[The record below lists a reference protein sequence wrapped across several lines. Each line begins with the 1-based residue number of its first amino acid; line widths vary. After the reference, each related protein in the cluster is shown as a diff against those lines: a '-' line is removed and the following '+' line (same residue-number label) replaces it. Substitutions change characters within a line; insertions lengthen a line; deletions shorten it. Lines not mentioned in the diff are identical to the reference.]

1 MSQLTWSD
9 SLGKR
14 VKVGDRARQQVPT
27 LDEVR
32 AAIAEAGDEFG
43 LKAGRREVAAQ
54 LVDYFMEEA
63 KVVYVIYD
71 VWTKGFLEWLGTKDV
86 PQAERDAEISRLKA
100 LLAFPDGQPYEP
112 EPRWEALGA
121 FAGRLGNRIRSYDI
135 TGAEADRELDT
146 LEESWRQLHDRGADL
161 MAGLLAFVARRF
173 GESALEECYR
183 YVMEPYIQERYT
195 PFDVRVVPYED
206 TIERNLYISFEAMRA
221 HLCGPQR
228 QGTFDL
234 EEHEDRWVV
243 AFDPCGS
250 GGRSMRGDAVEG
262 TGSRVL
268 EPYEFGVTQEKHDW
282 AWNKEGICYY
292 CAHCC
297 LVLEKLPVERWG
309 HPVRVVDPP
318 VWGGAAD
325 AASTQQKCR
334 WTIYK
339 SLEAIPEERYQRIGH
354 AKPQLPVIQPMSA
367 AAAGATGDTGSSP
380 EAGSPIADAT
390 PAERWLEPRD

>member
-1 MSQLTWSD
+1 MTQLTWSET
-9 SLGKR
+9 LGKR
-14 VKVGDRARQQVPT
+14 IRVGDWTAQQVPT
-27 LDEVR
+27 LDEAR
-32 AAIAEAGDEFG
+32 AALAEAGDDFG

-71 VWTKGFLEWLGTKDV
+71 VWTKGFLEWLATKGVGDEER
-86 PQAERDAEISRLKA
+86 QAEIDRLKT
-100 LLAFPDGQPYEP
+100 LLAFPDGTPLDPQA
-112 EPRWEALGA
+112 RWEALGA

-135 TGAEADRELDT
+135 TVAEADRDLTT
-146 LEESWRQLHDRGADL
+146 LAESWRQLHDRGADL
-161 MAGLLAFVARRF
+161 MAGLLAVVARRF
-173 GESALEECYR
+173 GEAALEECFR

-221 HLCGPQR
+221 HLCGPR
-228 QGTFDL
+228 REGTFDL
-234 EEHEDRWVV
+234 EEHDDRWVI

-250 GGRSMRGDAVEG
+250 GGRSMRGDTVEG

-318 VWGGAAD
+318 VWGGSAD
-325 AASTQQKCR
+325 ADTTQRKCR
-334 WTIYK
+334 WTVYK
-339 SLEAIPEERYQRIGH
+339 SLEAIPEERYRRIGH
-354 AKPQLPVIQPMSA
+354 EKPQLPVIQP
-367 AAAGATGDTGSSP
+367 GQGS
-380 EAGSPIADAT
+380 
-390 PAERWLEPRD
+390 